1 MASLSASPSGR
12 RLSELLEE
20 KQEPFYLDLHLL
32 EKGCS
37 PRLLDGYDTAAAAA
51 VMCWPAAAAAGGGN
65 DAAASVL
72 RRLTTTTTKK
82 KKEAA
87 ARGAGKK
94 TTKKPAAAAAAA
106 TGLLRVLL
114 SKILHVK
121 AASNRKP
128 AALQSSESF
137 SFKKV
142 AAAAAAPSPCSTKHH
157 PLDAAAA
164 ADEKEEEIEYTDS
177 ESDDEKQFSPVSVL
191 DHPFDFESSPIH
203 KRSPSRVAQPQGS
216 PKNAMAFVRD
226 LLEAAYSPALLTH
239 LLSKTDDLI
248 NATAD
253 AAAAAAS
260 DDDDDDD
267 CCYHHE
273 SDGGELAPAA
283 AYWEAQRAELTR
295 VSAMVASEVPS
306 SSRIGA
312 ADVRPE
318 RDGVGADLE
327 AAVLDQLLH
336 ELAVELAGGR

>member
-51 VMCWPAAAAAGGGN
+51 VM
-65 DAAASVL
+65 
-72 RRLTTTTTKK
+72 RLTTTTTKK

-157 PLDAAAA
+157 PLA

-253 AAAAAAS
+253 AAAAAAAS

-283 AYWEAQRAELTR
+283 AYWEAHRAELTR

>member
-51 VMCWPAAAAAGGGN
+51 VM
-65 DAAASVL
+65 
-72 RRLTTTTTKK
+72 RLTTTTK

-94 TTKKPAAAAAAA
+94 TTKKPAAAA

-142 AAAAAAPSPCSTKHH
+142 AAAAAPSPCSTKHH
-157 PLDAAAA
+157 PLDAVEVAA
-164 ADEKEEEIEYTDS
+164 ADEKEEEMEYTDS

-203 KRSPSRVAQPQGS
+203 KRSPAAQGS

-253 AAAAAAS
+253 AAAAAAAS

-283 AYWEAQRAELTR
+283 AYWEAHRAELTR

-306 SSRIGA
+306 SSRIAA

-336 ELAVELAGGR
+336 ELAVELAGGL

>member
-37 PRLLDGYDTAAAAA
+37 PRLLDGYDAAA
-51 VMCWPAAAAAGGGN
+51 VMCWPAASAAAGGGN
-65 DAAASVL
+65 DAAGSVL
-72 RRLTTTTTKK
+72 RRLTTTKK

-87 ARGAGKK
+87 RGGAKK
-94 TTKKPAAAAAAA
+94 TTKKPAAAAA

-142 AAAAAAPSPCSTKHH
+142 AAAAAAASPSPCSTKHH
-157 PLDAAAA
+157 PLDAVEVAA
-164 ADEKEEEIEYTDS
+164 ADEKEEEMEYTDS

-253 AAAAAAS
+253 AASAAAAA
-260 DDDDDDD
+260 DDDDD

-283 AYWEAQRAELTR
+283 AYWEAHRAELTR

-306 SSRIGA
+306 SSRISA

-336 ELAVELAGGR
+336 ELAMELAGGR

>member
-82 KKEAA
+82 KKDAA

-94 TTKKPAAAAAAA
+94 TTNKPAELPAAA
-106 TGLLRVLL
+106 TGLLRFLL
-114 SKILHVK
+114 SKILH
-121 AASNRKP
+121 
-128 AALQSSESF
+128 
-137 SFKKV
+137 V

>member
-1 MASLSASPSGR
+1 M
-12 RLSELLEE
+12 
-20 KQEPFYLDLHLL
+20 
-32 EKGCS
+32 
-37 PRLLDGYDTAAAAA
+37 
-51 VMCWPAAAAAGGGN
+51 
-65 DAAASVL
+65 
-72 RRLTTTTTKK
+72 
-82 KKEAA
+82 
-87 ARGAGKK
+87 
-94 TTKKPAAAAAAA
+94 
-106 TGLLRVLL
+106 
-114 SKILHVK
+114 
-121 AASNRKP
+121 
-128 AALQSSESF
+128 
-137 SFKKV
+137 
-142 AAAAAAPSPCSTKHH
+142 
-157 PLDAAAA
+157 
-164 ADEKEEEIEYTDS
+164 
-177 ESDDEKQFSPVSVL
+177 SVL

>member
-106 TGLLRVLL
+106 TGLLRRRRR
-114 SKILHVK
+114 
-121 AASNRKP
+121 AR
-128 AALQSSESF
+128 
-137 SFKKV
+137 
-142 AAAAAAPSPCSTKHH
+142 
-157 PLDAAAA
+157 
-164 ADEKEEEIEYTDS
+164 
-177 ESDDEKQFSPVSVL
+177 
-191 DHPFDFESSPIH
+191 
-203 KRSPSRVAQPQGS
+203 
-216 PKNAMAFVRD
+216 
-226 LLEAAYSPALLTH
+226 
-239 LLSKTDDLI
+239 
-248 NATAD
+248 
-253 AAAAAAS
+253 
-260 DDDDDDD
+260 
-267 CCYHHE
+267 
-273 SDGGELAPAA
+273 PAA
-283 AYWEAQRAELTR
+283 AYWEAHRAELTR